1 MPKIKICGLFREQ
14 DIEFANE
21 AMPDFIGFVFAKSH
35 RQISPETAA
44 LYKKRLNTQIT
55 TVGVFVNADISSI
68 MQVYNSGIINI
79 AQLHGSE
86 SEDYISR
93 LKKICDVPVIKAVN
107 IESPKP
113 ANADYLLFDNGKG
126 GTGKAFDWNLIPKCS
141 KEFFLAGGINLSNI
155 KEAMKINPYCI
166 DLSSGVENERGEK
179 DREKIIEACRI
190 AAHWCRIDEI

>member
-35 RQISPETAA
+35 RQINSETAA
-44 LYKKRLNTQIT
+44 LFKKRLNPQIT
-55 TVGVFVNADISSI
+55 TVGVFVNAEIPSI
-68 MQVYNSGIINI
+68 TKLYNSGIINI

-86 SEDYISR
+86 SEDYINT

-107 IESPKP
+107 IESAKP

-126 GTGKAFDWNLIPKCS
+126 GTGKAFDWNLIPKCD
-141 KEFFLAGGINLSNI
+141 KEFFLAGGINLNNI
-155 KEAMKINPYCI
+155 GEAVKLNPYGI
-166 DLSSGVENERGEK
+166 DLSSGVENEKGEK
-179 DREKIIEACRI
+179 DREKILEACRI
-190 AAHWCRIDEI
+190 VKKG